1 MYIFPNIGEINYNDY
16 NIKEQFM
23 ENNKTKLLSIG
34 LITGLING
42 LFGSGGGTIVVPAL
56 VFLLGVDDHK
66 AHATAISIILPLS
79 IISTVIYLTNKSINF
94 KIALPVA
101 IGGIVGSFIGA
112 KTLNKIPINILR
124 KIFGGVIIYTAIR
137 MIWK

>member
-1 MYIFPNIGEINYNDY
+1 
-16 NIKEQFM
+16 M
-23 ENNKTKLLSIG
+23 ENNKIKLLSIG

-56 VFLLGVDDHK
+56 VFLLGIDDHK

-79 IISTVIYLTNKSINF
+79 AISTVVYFINKSINL
-94 KIALPVA
+94 KIAFLVT
-101 IGGIVGSFIGA
+101 IGGIIGSIIGA
-112 KTLNKIPINILR
+112 KNLNKIPVHILR
-124 KIFGGVIIYTAIR
+124 KIFGSVIIYTAIR

>member
-1 MYIFPNIGEINYNDY
+1 MD
-16 NIKEQFM
+16 K
-23 ENNKTKLLSIG
+23 KKVKLLSIG

-56 VFLLGVDDHK
+56 VFLLGVNDYK

-79 IISTVIYLTNKSINF
+79 IISTIIYFANNSIPF

-101 IGGIVGSFIGA
+101 IGGMVGSYIGA

-124 KIFGGVIIYTAIR
+124 KIFGSVIIYTAIR